1 MAEFFGNKNSVIFFI
16 FDVTNPRVKRIIY
29 ATAPQRRKM
38 RETQTMN
45 SEELNIEFLA
55 LKDTAYRYAVSLL
68 HDTSLAQ
75 DATQDLYE
83 KLWRRRLFIRRSG
96 FRSLVMTSIR
106 NICLDL
112 LRERERKRRNVQPD
126 PLDVVAPTEDRELMQ
141 TIKRLI
147 EALPEREREVIHLH
161 DYEGMEY
168 AEVAEIIGSSES
180 AARMACSRARQ
191 KIKEE
196 LIKVMNYGL

>member
-1 MAEFFGNKNSVIFFI
+1 
-16 FDVTNPRVKRIIY
+16 
-29 ATAPQRRKM
+29 
-38 RETQTMN
+38 MN

-55 LKDTAYRYAVSLL
+55 LKDSAYRYAVSLL
-68 HDTSLAQ
+68 HDPILAE

-83 KLWRRRLFIRRSG
+83 KLWRRRFFIRRSG

-106 NICLDL
+106 NICLDM
-112 LRERERKRRNVQPD
+112 LRERERRRQQEAPD
-126 PLDVVAPTEDRELMQ
+126 PIVTTASAEDDELKQMVG
-141 TIKRLI
+141 KLI
-147 EALPEREREVIHLH
+147 AALPEREREVIHLH
-161 DYEGMEY
+161 DCEGLGYDEI
-168 AEVAEIIGSSES
+168 AEIIGSSES